1 MKITKKKL
9 LLLAMASTTL
19 LVLPISHVSCTSKTD
34 DNLLMKN
41 TFIVDGKRIQYAAFN
56 NLLPKYIST
65 KNEWSNKDHL
75 KIKPDVINSVAKL
88 YSVLGWWRVN
98 FNKNI
103 TNYKNPKTLFVT
115 KGFDEGLQAIFAHYT
130 KEWFS
135 ENTLLIDYGG
145 LIGTETTNH
154 GDTLLIENKK
164 AFAVDKIIVKDQ
176 EIDLVYKE
184 PAIKYESDLY
194 FPILIEMKNKDFD
207 LKENQTYHVTKK
219 WDTNVEEVKL
229 EDREVNAF
237 AYLNLGLASSYLK
250 NKYKDWSKIKREF
263 KPYNEVK
270 RITDLPYDASKIVTT
285 KKDFDLLISTYQ
297 DHYEAKAKELNQKSG
312 LSNYVVNNMKQLFDR
327 FFFKNNVLVVVSLS
341 EWARKR
347 IQSDSVYAK
356 DYHANLKGNILEI
369 TFYEPD
375 KDEDSNNQEKFGF
388 SVNPEFIREEK
399 FYNAI
404 DLNKNNDGSNAW
416 LFFAID
422 KNKVKNIESLKTN
435 ISLKQYKDYTE

>member
-19 LVLPISHVSCTSKTD
+19 LLLPISHVSCTSKTD

-98 FNKNI
+98 FTKNI
-103 TNYKNPKTLFVT
+103 TNYKNPKALFVT

-164 AFAVDKIIVKDQ
+164 AFAVDKIVVKDQ
-176 EIDLVYKE
+176 QIDLVYRE

-207 LKENQTYHVTKK
+207 LKVNQTYHVTKK

-237 AYLNLGLASSYLK
+237 AYL
-250 NKYKDWSKIKREF
+250 I
-263 KPYNEVK
+263 
-270 RITDLPYDASKIVTT
+270 
-285 KKDFDLLISTYQ
+285 
-297 DHYEAKAKELNQKSG
+297 
-312 LSNYVVNNMKQLFDR
+312 
-327 FFFKNNVLVVVSLS
+327 
-341 EWARKR
+341 
-347 IQSDSVYAK
+347 
-356 DYHANLKGNILEI
+356 
-369 TFYEPD
+369 
-375 KDEDSNNQEKFGF
+375 
-388 SVNPEFIREEK
+388 
-399 FYNAI
+399 
-404 DLNKNNDGSNAW
+404 
-416 LFFAID
+416 
-422 KNKVKNIESLKTN
+422 
-435 ISLKQYKDYTE
+435 